1 MGIFTGVILVFIC
14 IYISNIS
21 KELTK
26 IRRIL
31 EEKVE

>member
-1 MGIFTGVILVFIC
+1 MGIFTGVIFVFIC
-14 IYISNIS
+14 IDISNIS

-31 EEKVE
+31 EKKVE

>member
-14 IYISNIS
+14 IDISNIS

>member
-1 MGIFTGVILVFIC
+1 MGIFTGVILAFIC
-14 IYISNIS
+14 IDISNIS